1 MKKLI
6 IILLVFS
13 SLFLI
18 ISNPTHVSAAKKF
31 APKKKTVRITKPS
44 AVGIPASV
52 RYRGD
57 KQGILLSFP
66 NFNGIDSVSYSF
78 TYETNGT
85 TQGAGGTIRQDNNPT
100 SQRELLF
107 GTCSSGVCRYHYNLK
122 NARLTLNAKFANG
135 KTATKAYRIK
145 TYQ

>member
-6 IILLVFS
+6 IFLLVLF
-13 SLFLI
+13 SLFLV
-18 ISNPTHVSAAKKF
+18 ISNPTRVNAAKKF
-31 APKKKTVRITKPS
+31 APKKKTVRTTKPVT
-44 AVGIPASV
+44 AGIPASV

-57 KQGILLSFP
+57 KQGILMSFP
-66 NFNGIDSVSYSF
+66 SFNGIEFVSYSF

-107 GTCSSGVCRYHYNLK
+107 GTCSSGVCRYHYNLN
-122 NARLTLNAKFANG
+122 NARLTLTARFTNG
-135 KTATKAYRIK
+135 RASTKVYRIK